1 MKKVT
6 LLCLFLVASFILV
19 ACGSNGTD
27 GQDNQEGGDGNTEDI
42 TIGYAINTLNNPFFV
57 EVKESAEAAAEEL
70 GVNISVVN
78 ANGDLSQ
85 QISGVE
91 DLVQQQVDVLIVD
104 PVDSEGSLTAINGA
118 VEAGIPVITTGRSI
132 EGADVVTHMGYDE
145 VKNGEVAGE
154 FLAEQLGGEGKV
166 IELQGTLGTDVAN
179 NRSEGFNNALSE
191 HPDIEVVSSQS
202 ADFDRTEG
210 MNVTENILQSHS
222 EIDGLYAAN
231 DEMGLGALQALN
243 SNNLSDVIVVSNDGT
258 AEALNSV
265 KDGELTGTMAVSP
278 KAYGEEAVVVAID
291 VVKGEEQ
298 PEFIELPSEFVSI
311 ENVEEFL
318 TDQ

>member
-1 MKKVT
+1 MKKAA
-6 LLCLFLVASFILV
+6 LLFMFLISGFILA
-19 ACGSNGTD
+19 ACGSNGAE
-27 GQDNQEGGDGNTEDI
+27 GQNNEGGDEGSEDI

-78 ANGDLSQ
+78 ANGDLSE

-145 VKNGEVAGE
+145 VKNGEIAGE
-154 FLAEQLGGEGKV
+154 FLAEQLEGQGKV

-179 NRSEGFNNALSE
+179 NRSEGFNNALSNY
-191 HPDIEVVSSQS
+191 PDIEIVSSQS

-243 SNNLSDVIVVSNDGT
+243 SNNLSDVAVVSNDGT
-258 AEALNSV
+258 GEALNSV
-265 KDGELTGTMAVSP
+265 KDEELTGTMAVSP

-291 VVKGEEQ
+291 VVNGEEQ
-298 PEFIELPSEFVSI
+298 PEYIELPSEFVSL

-318 TDQ
+318 AEQ

>member
-6 LLCLFLVASFILV
+6 LLSLFLVFNFLLV
-19 ACGSNGTD
+19 ACGSNGAD
-27 GQDNQEGGDGNTEDI
+27 GQNNQEGGDESTGDI

-57 EVKESAEAAAEEL
+57 EVKESAEAAAKEL

-154 FLAEQLGGEGKV
+154 FLAEQLGGQGKV

-191 HPDIEVVSSQS
+191 YPEIEVVSSQS

-278 KAYGEEAVVVAID
+278 KAYGEEAVEVAID
-291 VVKGEEQ
+291 VVEGEEQ
-298 PEFIELPSEFVSI
+298 PEFIELPSEFVSL
-311 ENVEEFL
+311 ENVEESL